1 MRQYVLLILLQTLQ
15 CDCLQVADQAHANH
29 EHLIE
34 VAHNPAVRRAYLYA
48 SGHGGVVRFRCWSR
62 LVSIRS
68 IS

>member
-1 MRQYVLLILLQTLQ
+1 
-15 CDCLQVADQAHANH
+15 
-29 EHLIE
+29 LIE